1 MRLLTTPP
9 LGPPFGSADGAPARP
24 PFALLVALAA
34 CGTLG
39 MHIIIPALPAAARA
53 MDIPIG
59 VAQLTITL
67 YLIGLAI
74 GQLVY
79 GPLSDRFGRRPVLL
93 LGMGLFTVASLFTAF
108 LSDPVVLIGARV
120 VQALGGCSGLV
131 LGRAA
136 VRDGASAEQAA
147 GQLALL
153 TLTMSMVPAIAP
165 AIGGVLTGAVH
176 WRASFVLLAVIGGAT
191 LLATILILPE
201 TNRATRPTG
210 VASLMRGNLRL
221 LRSRVFLGFAVGG
234 ACSTTS
240 FYAFMAAA
248 PFIFETHL
256 DRGPEAVG
264 LYYLILMVGVALGS
278 FIANR
283 LSKRVNLVTG
293 ITVSNGFVLAGALA
307 FATANLTDLITI
319 PVLMGTMFVFMIGA
333 GMTSPFA
340 LAGSISADARLI
352 GSASGLY
359 GFFQMGFGMLCTIV
373 VELWTPSAI
382 HPVSTILLVSALAGL
397 VVIRIGARARER
409 GTT

>member
-9 LGPPFGSADGAPARP
+9 LGERARA
-24 PFALLVALAA
+24 PFALLVALTA

-53 MDIPIG
+53 MEIPIG

-74 GQLVY
+74 GQLIY

-93 LGMGLFTVASLFTAF
+93 AGMSLFTLASLCTAF
-108 LSDPVVLIGARV
+108 ISDPWVMMGARFM
-120 VQALGGCSGLV
+120 QALGGCGGLV

-165 AIGGVLTGAVH
+165 ALGGVLTGVVH
-176 WRASFVLLAVIGGAT
+176 WRASFALLAVIGGVT

-201 TNRATRPTG
+201 TNRATRPPG
-210 VASLMRGNLRL
+210 FGSLARGNLRL

-248 PFIFETHL
+248 PFIFEQHM

-264 LYYLILMVGVALGS
+264 VYYLILMVGVALGS
-278 FIANR
+278 FLANR
-283 LSKRVNLVTG
+283 LAKRVTVAGG
-293 ITVSNGFVLAGALA
+293 ITVSNGFALAGALA
-307 FATANLTDLITI
+307 FALANLLDAVSV
-319 PVLMGTMFVFMIGA
+319 PVMVGTMFVFMIGA

-340 LAGSISADARLI
+340 LAGSISADPRLI

-359 GFFQMGFGMLCTIV
+359 GFFQMGFGMLCTV
-373 VELWTPSAI
+373 AVEVWTPGAIYPVSAI
-382 HPVSTILLVSALAGL
+382 LLTSALLGAL
-397 VVIRIGARARER
+397 VIRVGAGGRQARE
-409 GTT
+409 G